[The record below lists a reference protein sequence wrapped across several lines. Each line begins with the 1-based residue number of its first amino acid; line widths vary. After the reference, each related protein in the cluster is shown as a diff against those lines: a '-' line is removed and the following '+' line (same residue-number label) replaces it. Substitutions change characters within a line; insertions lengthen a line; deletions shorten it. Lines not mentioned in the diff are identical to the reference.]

1 MSHNLKLRLGLFLT
15 AFGLLMAGY
24 VYRLIQLQVV
34 SAQTASSSAGTYTYD
49 TRVTA
54 ARGEILDRN
63 GNVLIS
69 NRASYNL
76 IITGYALFNSDNPNE
91 SLRQLV
97 NLCRELDITY
107 TDHLPVTRVKPYEY
121 ETTGY
126 SDTWNNYFR
135 SFLRQNDW
143 DSDVSA
149 AQLIKLMRSRFR
161 IPNDWKDE

>member
-1 MSHNLKLRLGLFLT
+1 MTYKLKLRLALVLSLTGLVL
-15 AFGLLMAGY
+15 GLYA
-24 VYRLIQLQVV
+24 YRLIRLQVV
-34 SAQTASSSAGTYTYD
+34 SARSDSSNVGTYTYD

-63 GNVLIS
+63 GNVLVS

-76 IITGYALFNSDNPNE
+76 IITNFALFNSENPNE

-97 NLCRELDITY
+97 RLCREKDIHFA
-107 TDHLPVTRVKPYEY
+107 DHLPVTEQKPYEY
-121 ETTGY
+121 TTSEASET
-126 SDTWNNYFR
+126 WINYFR
-135 SFLRQNDW
+135 RFLRENDW

-161 IPNDWKDE
+161 IPND